1 MCHDLNSDMLNPKI
15 SCDQERVIKDVEMSD
30 GSVALEEIEEFHLK
44 KAFYDNNLLE
54 DEEFVAE
61 FAVGGAALLDDTDS
75 EHEEEEEEEEE
86 VQAVRPKDVPG
97 KPESVLKTVS
107 SIDFNRASS
116 QKK

>member
-1 MCHDLNSDMLNPKI
+1 
-15 SCDQERVIKDVEMSD
+15 
-30 GSVALEEIEEFHLK
+30 
-44 KAFYDNNLLE
+44 
-54 DEEFVAE
+54 
-61 FAVGGAALLDDTDS
+61 VGGAALLDDTDS